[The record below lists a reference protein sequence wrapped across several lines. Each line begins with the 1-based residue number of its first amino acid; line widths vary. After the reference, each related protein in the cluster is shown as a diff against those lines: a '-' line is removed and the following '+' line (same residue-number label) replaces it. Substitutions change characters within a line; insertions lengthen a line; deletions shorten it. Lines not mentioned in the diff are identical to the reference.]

1 MIDFSVFKPPEEY
14 KLNHDAGIVN
24 AAKWSVS
31 IPWAVTPSPAH
42 RARMGCPAQLIPA

>member
-1 MIDFSVFKPPEEY
+1 MVLPVSMVDFSVYKPPEEY

-31 IPWAVTPSPAH
+31 L
-42 RARMGCPAQLIPA
+42 GCQG